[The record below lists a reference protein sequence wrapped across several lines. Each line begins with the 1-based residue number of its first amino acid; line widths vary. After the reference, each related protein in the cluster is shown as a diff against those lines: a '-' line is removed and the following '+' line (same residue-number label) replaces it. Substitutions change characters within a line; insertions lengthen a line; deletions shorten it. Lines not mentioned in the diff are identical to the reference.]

1 MLGII
6 SGGGN
11 TFHSIQSDY
20 NSLWLNSPETDTA
33 SYTMTMSGTETY
45 GPGGTIS
52 GGSDNFTW
60 DQNAYDQTT
69 IVYDQVAGTA
79 TQTNYEMLVT
89 DTVSDTMADVGSDV
103 LGASDS
109 IVSNGDSYTI
119 IDSRQLTSTIID
131 SGSPATPF
139 YIEAYGAD
147 NYTTTDYGTST
158 LSASGQTD
166 GTDTVTFNEFS
177 SDSDYDSQAFGGTS
191 YDFGYACDTY
201 TDSDVSTIT
210 NSNGVTTSD
219 DAFVM
224 ADSHSVSGDEQGTLT
239 NATSSVAWVDN
250 GIDVDTSSANGTSSP
265 TGIALTFSNTD
276 ISSDIGLSNESV
288 YNQWIDSGGNNN
300 TAINF
305 QTGTYNSNAEGSDSG
320 TYSSTTF
327 SNSSWDQG
335 SVYVGGAYHTFN
347 LDGAIQRDLGDDGER
362 PAGGDDHAHLDQRSH
377 RLLGYPR
384 TGWGLRPVAGDRHG
398 GGRGLRDGEP
408 VGGLHDR
415 CGA

>member
-1 MLGII
+1 MTLGALGTI

-11 TFHSIQSDY
+11 SFHFIQSDY

-60 DQNAYDQTT
+60 NQNAYDQTT
-69 IVYDQVAGTA
+69 IVYDQLAGTA

-158 LSASGQTD
+158 LSASGHTYA
-166 GTDTVTFNEFS
+166 TDTVTFNEFS

-224 ADSHSVSGDEQGTLT
+224 ADSHSVSGDDQGTLV

-250 GIDVDTSSANGTSSP
+250 GIDDDTSSANGTSSP

-288 YNQWIDSGGNNN
+288 YDQYIDTGGNNN

-305 QTGTYNSNAEGSDSG
+305 QTGTYNSNAEGSRLGDVQLDHVQQLQL
-320 TYSSTTF
+320 
-327 SNSSWDQG
+327 DQG

-347 LDGAIQRDLGDDGER
+347 LDGATSETLVTTVTARR
-362 PAGGDDHAHLDQRSH
+362 R
-377 RLLGYPR
+377 
-384 TGWGLRPVAGDRHG
+384 
-398 GGRGLRDGEP
+398 
-408 VGGLHDR
+408 
-415 CGA
+415 